1 MHIKIRW
8 NWWKALTRFYF
19 KERTKVNEN
28 DTANFFG
35 TMKNPK
41 LKTRF
46 EVKVREAKK
55 AETRGCNLS
64 RIFALSINRNNY
76 GNIRR

>member
-1 MHIKIRW
+1 MLDPFSSEIAKNIKSGVLLDDVFVKCIL
-8 NWWKALTRFYF
+8 NSDETGEKHLQDFAL
-19 KERTKVNEN
+19 KRTKVNEN

-46 EVKVREAKK
+46 EVKVEK
-55 AETRGCNLS
+55 L
-64 RIFALSINRNNY
+64 
-76 GNIRR
+76 RRL

>member
-1 MHIKIRW
+1 
-8 NWWKALTRFYF
+8 
-19 KERTKVNEN
+19 
-28 DTANFFG
+28 
-35 TMKNPK
+35 MKNPK

-76 GNIRR
+76 GDNYIRR